1 MIRPLSACQLRCLR
15 LIGIAAVA
23 LALALVAEQAEA
35 QIRYR
40 SPAGP
45 TLPSQLNYFR
55 RDVGLLDQYNTFVQ
69 PQRQL
74 EAQLRQMT
82 QQQLDDYQATQRRL
96 EQLKEIRPSEAAPT
110 GVGGVFLNYSHYYRL
125 PAGGVGRPRVR

>member
-1 MIRPLSACQLRCLR
+1 MINLATPR
-15 LIGIAAVA
+15 LGGSIRSNCYLAASLL
-23 LALALVAEQAEA
+23 LALACSEADAQVRYQA
-35 QIRYR
+35 
-40 SPAGP
+40 PAGP

-82 QQQLDDYQATQRRL
+82 QQQLSDYRATQRQL

-110 GVGGVFLNYSHYYRL
+110 GVGGGFLNYSHYYRL
-125 PAGGVGRPRVR
+125 PTGGAGRVRLR